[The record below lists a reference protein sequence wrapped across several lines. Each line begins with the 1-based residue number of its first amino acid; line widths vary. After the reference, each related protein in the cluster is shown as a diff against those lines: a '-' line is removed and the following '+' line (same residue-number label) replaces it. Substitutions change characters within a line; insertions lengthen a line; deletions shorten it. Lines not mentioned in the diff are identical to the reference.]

1 MSSRD
6 RWSPPP
12 SGFLKINW
20 DAAIDPVLQ
29 KTRIG
34 IVIRDEAGGFFA
46 AQAEVFSIFGG
57 PIHD

>member
-1 MSSRD
+1 VSSRD

-34 IVIRDEAGGFFA
+34 IVIRDEVGGFYA
-46 AQAEVFSIFGG
+46 AQGKGFSICGG
-57 PIHD
+57 SVHG